1 MSDSFDLET
10 LEHFTA
16 GAVGPVGQRVFYLQA
31 RQRRE
36 VVTLKCEKEQVK
48 ALGEYLGRLL
58 QRLTG
63 ATEEESAD
71 LALIQPLDAVWA
83 VGSLEVGYDEPR
95 DRIVIVASEAVE
107 EDSQE
112 EPATARFH
120 LTRRQAAAFVERA
133 RELIEA
139 GRPACP
145 LCSLPINPE
154 GHICP
159 RSNGHMV
166 HVSADPP

>member
-1 MSDSFDLET
+1 MSDSFDLEA
-10 LEHFTA
+10 LEQFTA
-16 GAVGPVGQRVFYLQA
+16 GTVGPVGQRVFYLQA

-58 QRLTG
+58 GRLTG
-63 ATEEESAD
+63 ATEEANAD
-71 LALIQPLDAVWA
+71 LALFQPVDAAWA
-83 VGSLEVGYDEPR
+83 VGSLEVGYDE
-95 DRIVIVASEAVE
+95 E
-107 EDSQE
+107 ESQE

-120 LTRRQAAAFVERA
+120 LTRSQAAAFVERA

-145 LCSLPINPE
+145 LCSLPIDPQ
-154 GHICP
+154 GHVCP

-166 HVSADPP
+166 HVPADPP

>member
-1 MSDSFDLET
+1 MSESFDLET

-31 RQRRE
+31 REHRR

-58 QRLTG
+58 ERLT
-63 ATEEESAD
+63 AAEEAKAD
-71 LALIQPLDAVWA
+71 LALIEPVDAVWT
-83 VGSLEVGYDEPR
+83 VGSLGVGYDEPR
-95 DRIVIVASEAVE
+95 DRIVVIASEAVE
-107 EDSQE
+107 EESQE

-120 LTRRQAAAFVERA
+120 LTRGQAAAFVERA

-145 LCSLPINPE
+145 LCSLPMDPD

-159 RSNGHMV
+159 RTNGHV
-166 HVSADPP
+166 VRVPAEPQ

>member
-1 MSDSFDLET
+1 MSDSFDLEA
-10 LEHFTA
+10 LEQFTA
-16 GAVGPVGQRVFYLQA
+16 GTVGPVGQRVFYLQA

-58 QRLTG
+58 GRLTG
-63 ATEEESAD
+63 ATEEANAD
-71 LALIQPLDAVWA
+71 LALFQPVDAAWA

-95 DRIVIVASEAVE
+95 DRIVVVANEAVE
-107 EDSQE
+107 EESQE

-120 LTRRQAAAFVERA
+120 LTRSQAAAFVERA

-145 LCSLPINPE
+145 LCSLPIDPQ
-154 GHICP
+154 GHVCP

-166 HVSADPP
+166 HVPADPP

>member
-1 MSDSFDLET
+1 MSDSFDLEA
-10 LEHFTA
+10 LEQFTA
-16 GAVGPVGQRVFYLQA
+16 GTVGPVGQRVFYLQA

-63 ATEEESAD
+63 ATEEKSAD

-120 LTRRQAAAFVERA
+120 LTRGQAAAFVERA